1 VPNLFSIH
9 TLQLD
14 DGLEFSFTDKRRF
27 ARVRLLDDVGASKVL
42 VNYVE
47 ILAPI
52 NTVQVSLLSCIARSL
67 KLYPRFLS

>member
-47 ILAPI
+47 ILA
-52 NTVQVSLLSCIARSL
+52 LSILYKFPRSHVL
-67 KLYPRFLS
+67 FAA